1 MVHYPIPSVFDP
13 LGVLWP
19 EGVQRSPDG
28 LDGPVIAGV
37 ISGLAGAR
45 PGPNLV
51 FPSPPPPLLAQGK
64 EDEDDAEDEEDDGQ
78 EDARDDP
85 NLLGQGSV
93 QGQDQLVDLK
103 NEICGSFSG

>member
-51 FPSPPPPLLAQGK
+51 FSSPPPPLLAQGK
-64 EDEDDAEDEEDDGQ
+64 EDEDSPNPGHQDDNHDNGV
-78 EDARDDP
+78 AVR
-85 NLLGQGSV
+85 
-93 QGQDQLVDLK
+93 LVH
-103 NEICGSFSG
+103 CTSM